1 MLCVSFD
8 RSHQFGVV
16 FAIDLIKG
24 IMHCLMSF
32 TLGWVEKNCNT
43 FFDPK
48 LTRFPFFPDP
58 LSSSSS
64 SSSKEEPALAHSAN
78 IAQITGAFY
87 LEMYLFS
94 PLQIDSRNQFCFNF
108 HFHKSLITTA
118 GINMKIGYLPYAR
131 ECWENHKKKKK
142 KFTVQQIPSQLEF
155 SKKKKRKKIF
165 FPLSLSLS
173 LTFSFSFSLTLSFS
187 FRSSLV

>member
-8 RSHQFGVV
+8 RSHQFGVA

-48 LTRFPFFPDP
+48 FTRS
-58 LSSSSS
+58 LSFLILLFQQK
-64 SSSKEEPALAHSAN
+64 KELALAHSAN

-87 LEMYLFS
+87 LETYLFS
-94 PLQIDSRNQFCFNF
+94 PL
-108 HFHKSLITTA
+108 KLI
-118 GINMKIGYLPYAR
+118 
-131 ECWENHKKKKK
+131 
-142 KFTVQQIPSQLEF
+142 LEI
-155 SKKKKRKKIF
+155 SSALISIF
-165 FPLSLSLS
+165 I
-173 LTFSFSFSLTLSFS
+173 
-187 FRSSLV
+187 RVR

>member
-8 RSHQFGVV
+8 RSHQFGVA

-87 LEMYLFS
+87 LEMYLFP

-142 KFTVQQIPSQLEF
+142 NHSAAVSLAIRIL
-155 SKKKKRKKIF
+155 KKKKEKKKIF
-165 FPLSLSLS
+165 FPLS

-187 FRSSLV
+187 FQSSLV